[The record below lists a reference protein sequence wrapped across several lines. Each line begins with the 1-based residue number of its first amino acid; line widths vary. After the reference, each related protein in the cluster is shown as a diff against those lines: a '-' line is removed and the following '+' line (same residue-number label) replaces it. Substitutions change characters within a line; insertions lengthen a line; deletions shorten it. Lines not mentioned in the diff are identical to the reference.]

1 MTAIKESK
9 ILALFSRPSVIIPLL
24 LFLIGISYANTL
36 YSPFVLDDIHSFIEE
51 PNVYVRDFSYES
63 FSKLS
68 STFFGKARLIPIA
81 TFSINHAMAKGQ
93 MPIYHITNISIHL
106 LATLVVY
113 WFITT
118 LLRTPVGVSTL
129 RGIPAAWF
137 AFFAAALWA
146 LNPVQ
151 TNAVTY
157 IVQTNDL
164 NFSAFLYCSFD
175 FLSKRQD
182 WQQLENIVYYFIT
195 FLLVMALCAFLS
207 KENSYMLPA
216 AILLVEWMF
225 ISPDIFRSNS
235 AENEM
240 VSLGWYIFIVAILLP
255 LVDYRWTR
263 ILSRI

>member
-1 MTAIKESK
+1 MKVTKESK
-9 ILALFSRPSVIIPLL
+9 ILALFSRPLIIVPLL

-51 PNVYVRDFSYES
+51 PNVYMRDFSYES

-81 TFSINHAMAKGQ
+81 TFSINHYLAKGQ

-113 WFITT
+113 WFIAT
-118 LLRTPVGVSTL
+118 LLRTPVGVSAL
-129 RGIPAAWF
+129 RGIPTAWF

-157 IVQTNDL
+157 IVQRMTSISAFFYIAALAFYVKGRLAATVKSRYCFIWVLERWRCAPFFPRRTATCCLSPFSWWNGSFSRRTCCENHPPQTL
-164 NFSAFLYCSFD
+164 VPLACHNFSDGC
-175 FLSKRQD
+175 
-182 WQQLENIVYYFIT
+182 
-195 FLLVMALCAFLS
+195 
-207 KENSYMLPA
+207 
-216 AILLVEWMF
+216 
-225 ISPDIFRSNS
+225 
-235 AENEM
+235 
-240 VSLGWYIFIVAILLP
+240 IVAFG
-255 LVDYRWTR
+255 
-263 ILSRI
+263 